1 MEKLFIVYL
10 LIISIVTVILTVY
23 DKIAAK
29 RKAFRISEATLILC
43 GVFGGAVTELVV
55 MLIIRHKTRH
65 IKFML
70 GLPAIIIAQIILY
83 ILIKFLT
90 GVFYA

>member
-1 MEKLFIVYL
+1 MDKVFYIYIA
-10 LIISIVTVILTVY
+10 IISIVTVVLTVY

-29 RKAFRISEATLILC
+29 KRNFRISEATLILC
-43 GVFGGAVTELVV
+43 GVFGGAVAELLT

-70 GLPAIIIAQIILY
+70 GLPAIILAQAVLLAIFNY
-83 ILIKFLT
+83 IF
-90 GVFYA
+90 GVL

>member
-1 MEKLFIVYL
+1 MEKVFYVYL
-10 LIISIVTVILTVY
+10 VLISIITVILTVY

-29 RKAFRISEATLILC
+29 KHAFRISEATLIFC
-43 GVFGGAVTELVV
+43 GIFGGSVAELIT

-70 GLPAIIIAQIILY
+70 GLPVIILVQVA
-83 ILIKFLT
+83 IFVAAKLFL
-90 GVFYA
+90 GK